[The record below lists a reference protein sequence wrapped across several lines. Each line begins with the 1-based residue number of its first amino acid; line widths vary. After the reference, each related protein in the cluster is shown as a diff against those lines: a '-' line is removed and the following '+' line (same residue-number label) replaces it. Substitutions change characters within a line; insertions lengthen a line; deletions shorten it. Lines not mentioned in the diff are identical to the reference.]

1 MKKRALFLFT
11 CCILLTGAGLFTGC
25 GRHASETEDANL
37 MKDTDLMKDISA
49 NKKTGENIQSID
61 LNGYGAEA
69 VTDFGVRLLQNTI
82 TDGKNTLISP
92 LSVISALGMTQNGA
106 REATKEQMEQVL
118 GMPCEELNAY
128 LSAFVQALPSSD
140 KYKLSS
146 ANSIWL
152 KDDGN
157 FTVKQDFLQT
167 NADWYGAGIY
177 KDAFDSS
184 TIKRVNQWVKENTDE
199 MIPEIL
205 TKIPDDA
212 VMYLITALAFE
223 AEWETIYFDTQ
234 VNEETF
240 TAEDGTEQKV
250 DFMHSEEYKY
260 LEDGQASGFFKYYA
274 DNKYAFAALLPG
286 KDTDINDYA
295 ASLTGKKLHD
305 LLSNPKDI
313 TVYASL
319 PKFTSQYSAKLKPVL
334 KTLGM
339 TDAFSPELSDFS
351 GLGSYT
357 DGNIYI
363 NEVFHKTFIAVDERG
378 TKAGAAAM
386 VEMMAETA
394 LMETKTVTLN
404 RPFVYML
411 VDCATNVPVFMGV
424 VKSIDE

>member
-1 MKKRALFLFT
+1 MKKRTLLLFT
-11 CCILLTGAGLFTGC
+11 CCILLAGACIFTGC
-25 GRHASETEDANL
+25 GGHSSETEDTNL
-37 MKDTDLMKDISA
+37 MEDTDLMKDISA
-49 NKKTGENIQSID
+49 NQKTGETIQNID

-82 TDGKNTLISP
+82 TDGTNTLISP
-92 LSVISALGMTQNGA
+92 LSVVTALGMTQNGA
-106 REATKEQMEQVL
+106 RETTKEQMEQVL
-118 GMPCEELNAY
+118 GMPCGELNAY
-128 LSAFVQALPSSD
+128 LSAFVQALPASD
-140 KYKLSS
+140 KYKLSA

-177 KDAFDSS
+177 QDAFDSS
-184 TIKRVNQWVKENTDE
+184 TVKRINQWVKENTDE

-205 TKIPDDA
+205 TRIPENA
-212 VMYLITALAFE
+212 VMYLVNALAFE

-234 VNEETF
+234 VNEDTF
-240 TAEDGTEQKV
+240 TAEDGTEQTV
-250 DFMHSEEYKY
+250 DFMHSEEYQY
-260 LEDGQASGFFKYYA
+260 LEDGQASGFLKYYA
-274 DNKYAFAALLPG
+274 DEKYAFAALLPCKG
-286 KDTDINDYA
+286 TDIQDYA

-305 LLSNPKDI
+305 LLSNPQDI

-339 TDAFSPELSDFS
+339 TDAFSPEMADFS
-351 GLGSYT
+351 GLGSHT

-378 TKAGAAAM
+378 TKAGAATM
-386 VEMMAETA
+386 VEMMAETS
-394 LMETKTVTLN
+394 LLETKTVTLN

>member
-1 MKKRALFLFT
+1 MKKRTLLLFT
-11 CCILLTGAGLFTGC
+11 CCILLAGAGIFTGC
-25 GRHASETEDANL
+25 GGHSSETEDTNL
-37 MKDTDLMKDISA
+37 MEDTDLMKDISA
-49 NKKTGENIQSID
+49 NQKTGETVQNID

-82 TDGKNTLISP
+82 TDGTNTLISP

-106 REATKEQMEQVL
+106 RETTKEQMEQVL

-128 LSAFVQALPSSD
+128 LSAFVQALPASD
-140 KYKLSS
+140 KYKLSA

-177 KDAFDSS
+177 QDAFDSS
-184 TIKRVNQWVKENTDE
+184 TVKRINQWVKENTDE

-205 TKIPDDA
+205 TRIPENA
-212 VMYLITALAFE
+212 VMYLVNALAFE

-234 VNEETF
+234 VNEDTF
-240 TAEDGTEQKV
+240 TAEDGTEQTV

-260 LEDGQASGFFKYYA
+260 LEDGQASGFLKYYA
-274 DNKYAFAALLPG
+274 DQKYAFAALLPG
-286 KDTDINDYA
+286 KGTDIQDYA

-305 LLSNPKDI
+305 LLSNPQDI

-339 TDAFSPELSDFS
+339 TDAFSPEMADFS
-351 GLGSYT
+351 GLGSHT

-378 TKAGAAAM
+378 TKAGAATM
-386 VEMMAETA
+386 VEMMAETS
-394 LMETKTVTLN
+394 LLETKTVTLN

-424 VKSIDE
+424 IKSIDE

>member
-1 MKKRALFLFT
+1 MKKRTLLLFT
-11 CCILLTGAGLFTGC
+11 CCILLAGACIFTGC
-25 GRHASETEDANL
+25 GGHSSETEDTNL
-37 MKDTDLMKDISA
+37 MEDTDLMKDISA
-49 NKKTGENIQSID
+49 NQKTGETIQNID

-82 TDGKNTLISP
+82 TDGTNTLISP

-106 REATKEQMEQVL
+106 RETTKEQMEQVL

-128 LSAFVQALPSSD
+128 LSAFVQALPASD
-140 KYKLSS
+140 KYKLSA

-177 KDAFDSS
+177 QDAFDSS
-184 TIKRVNQWVKENTDE
+184 TVKRINQWVKENTDE

-205 TKIPDDA
+205 TRIPENA
-212 VMYLITALAFE
+212 VMYLVNALAFE

-234 VNEETF
+234 VNEDTF
-240 TAEDGTEQKV
+240 TAEDGTEQTV
-250 DFMHSEEYKY
+250 DFMHSEEYQY
-260 LEDGQASGFFKYYA
+260 LEDGQASGFLKYYA
-274 DNKYAFAALLPG
+274 DQKYAFAALLPG
-286 KDTDINDYA
+286 KGTDIQDYA

-305 LLSNPKDI
+305 LLSNPQDI

-339 TDAFSPELSDFS
+339 TDAFSPEMADFS
-351 GLGSYT
+351 GLGSHT

-378 TKAGAAAM
+378 TKAGAATM
-386 VEMMAETA
+386 VEMMAETS
-394 LMETKTVTLN
+394 LLETKTVTLN